1 MDNEKILERLT
12 ALERE
17 LALYRRAIV
26 ITPTKIVIK
35 QSVLIQGLMNADRV
49 YTKRT
54 GSHIEITT

>member
-1 MDNEKILERLT
+1 MDNQKILDRLT

-17 LALYRRAIV
+17 MELYRRAII

-49 YTKRT
+49 YTKRS
-54 GSHIEITT
+54 GNHVELTT